1 MPEANTNT
9 IEISGNFNKFET
21 NFKEEVEVSLD
32 FACAFKG
39 NVLLDGLRVVYWL

>member
-1 MPEANTNT
+1 MQQRFQGTLMNLKL
-9 IEISGNFNKFET
+9 I
-21 NFKEEVEVSLD
+21 FKEEVEVSLD